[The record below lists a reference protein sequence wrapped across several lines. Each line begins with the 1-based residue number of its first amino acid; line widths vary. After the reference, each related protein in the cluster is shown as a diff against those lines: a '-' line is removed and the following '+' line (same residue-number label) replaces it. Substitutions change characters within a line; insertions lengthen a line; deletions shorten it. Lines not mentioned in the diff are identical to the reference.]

1 MAGGYSPT
9 LEALIEK
16 FRSLPGIGGKTAIRL
31 AFHMLNAGQ
40 DYVNDFAECIL
51 AAKSKITVC
60 KVCQNIA
67 DEEICPICSDM
78 SRDHGLICVVESAK
92 DILTFERVKEY
103 NGVYHVLHGVMSP
116 MDGINAEDIRIKELL
131 TRITGIPQTP
141 VGFADSGAPGAS
153 RPTQNDDEEPDEM
166 TEKYNEISKMQVNEI
181 ILATN
186 STVEGEATAMYISKL
201 VKPFGVVT
209 SRLAYGIPVGGELEY
224 ADSMTLFKAL
234 EGRREI

>member
-16 FRSLPGIGGKTAIRL
+16 FRSLPGIGGKTAVRL
-31 AFHMLNAGQ
+31 AFHMLNASE

-51 AAKSKITVC
+51 AAKTRITVC

-67 DEEICPICSDM
+67 DEEICPICSDE

-103 NGVYHVLHGVMSP
+103 NGVYHVLHGLISP
-116 MDGINAEDIRIKELL
+116 MDGINAEDIRVKELIG
-131 TRITGIPQTP
+131 RIAETK
-141 VGFADSGAPGAS
+141 VD
-153 RPTQNDDEEPDEM
+153 
-166 TEKYNEISKMQVNEI
+166 EI

-186 STVEGEATAMYISKL
+186 SNVEGEVTATYISKL
-201 VKPFGVVT
+201 VKPFGVIT
-209 SRLAYGIPVGGELEY
+209 SRLAYGLPVGGELEY

>member
-1 MAGGYSPT
+1 MAGYSPT

-16 FRSLPGIGGKTAIRL
+16 FKSLPGIGGKTAIRL
-31 AFHMLNAGQ
+31 AFHILNSKE

-51 AAKSKITVC
+51 TAKTKITVC
-60 KVCQNIA
+60 KVCQNVS
-67 DEEICPICSDM
+67 DEDICPICSDM

-103 NGVYHVLHGVMSP
+103 NGVYHVLHGLISP
-116 MDGINAEDIRIKELL
+116 MDGINADDIRVKELIS
-131 TRITGIPQTP
+131 RITGVNFNQEP
-141 VGFADSGAPGAS
+141 
-153 RPTQNDDEEPDEM
+153 EEPENPDEM
-166 TEKYNEISKMQVNEI
+166 TEIYNEIAKTRVNEI
-181 ILATN
+181 ILATSSN
-186 STVEGEATAMYISKL
+186 VEGDVTATYISKL

-224 ADSMTLFKAL
+224 ADAMTLFRAL

>member
-1 MAGGYSPT
+1 MGGYSPT

-16 FRSLPGIGGKTAIRL
+16 FRSLPGIGGKSAVRL
-31 AFHMLNAGQ
+31 AFHILNSSD
-40 DYVNDFAECIL
+40 DYVNEFTECIL
-51 AAKSKITVC
+51 AAKTKIMVC
-60 KVCQNIA
+60 KICQNIS

-103 NGVYHVLHGVMSP
+103 NGVYHVLHGLISP
-116 MDGINAEDIRIKELL
+116 MDGINAEDIRVRELIS
-131 TRITGIPQTP
+131 RIAGVPQAGSQDFT
-141 VGFADSGAPGAS
+141 DEESG
-153 RPTQNDDEEPDEM
+153 EPDEM
-166 TEKYNEISKMQVNEI
+166 TEIYNAVAKINVNEI

-186 STVEGEATAMYISKL
+186 SNVEGEVTATYISKL
-201 VKPFGVVT
+201 VKPFGVIT

>member
-1 MAGGYSPT
+1 MGGYSPT

-16 FRSLPGIGGKTAIRL
+16 FRSLPGIGGKTAVRL
-31 AFHMLNAGQ
+31 AFHMLNASE
-40 DYVNDFAECIL
+40 DYVNGFAECIL
-51 AAKSKITVC
+51 AAKTKITVC
-60 KVCQNIA
+60 QVCQNIA
-67 DEEICPICSDM
+67 DEELCSICRDE

-103 NGVYHVLHGVMSP
+103 NGVYHVLHGVISP
-116 MDGINAEDIRIKELL
+116 MDGINAEDIRVKELIN
-131 TRITGIPQTP
+131 RI
-141 VGFADSGAPGAS
+141 VGRDAPGAPQTS
-153 RPTQNDDEEPDEM
+153 
-166 TEKYNEISKMQVNEI
+166 KISKIEEI

-186 STVEGEATAMYISKL
+186 SNVEGEVTAAYISKL
-201 VKPFGVVT
+201 VKPFGVIT